1 MLMTVSHRWFSR
13 RPTARY
19 DLFEQTIGTSG
30 GRLPS
35 GCQQN
40 DEFVAERCR
49 FVQQQ
54 ANQRLSTDQLRCLI
68 EVYGAVRQG
77 RPLTSE
83 ELAAV
88 NALNTATEEECR
100 KAGIAL
106 AEFKRN
112 SRAAT
117 QAAR

>member
-1 MLMTVSHRWFSR
+1 M
-13 RPTARY
+13 
-19 DLFEQTIGTSG
+19 E
-30 GRLPS
+30 
-35 GCQQN
+35 
-40 DEFVAERCR
+40 E
-49 FVQQQ
+49 
-54 ANQRLSTDQLRCLI
+54 LRCLI
-68 EVYGAVRQG
+68 EVHKAVEQG
-77 RPLTSE
+77 RELTSE

-100 KAGIAL
+100 KAGITR